1 MPNVVDDFI
10 AKYPQEVQT
19 ILQKI
24 RATICK
30 SAPGA
35 EETIGYG
42 IPTFKLNGKNLV
54 HFSAFK
60 EHIGFY
66 PTPTGIEHF
75 KKELSVYEGAK
86 GSVKF
91 PLNKPI
97 PYALITKIVQFRV
110 KEVSAQ
116 TAPKKKITKTKVWI
130 HFLRLTPISGI
141 NEP

>member
-1 MPNVVDDFI
+1 MPTSLIDQFI
-10 AKYPQEVQT
+10 SDYPPKVQA

-24 RATICK
+24 RALIQM

-35 EETIGYG
+35 EEAMSYG

-66 PTPTGIEHF
+66 PTPRGIEKF
-75 KKELSVYEGAK
+75 KKELSAYEWAK

-91 PLNKPI
+91 PLDKPI
-97 PYALITKIVQFRV
+97 PYALIGKITQFRV
-110 KEVSAQ
+110 KEVMGQ
-116 TAPKKKITKTKVWI
+116 TKEKAKKKA
-130 HFLRLTPISGI
+130 
-141 NEP
+141 

>member
-1 MPNVVDDFI
+1 MNANPIDQFI
-10 AKYPQEVQT
+10 STYPPEVQT

-24 RATICK
+24 RKLIQK

-35 EETIGYG
+35 EEAMSYG

-66 PTPTGIEHF
+66 PTPSGIEKF
-75 KKELSVYEGAK
+75 KKELSAYEGAK

-110 KEVSAQ
+110 KEVTAQ
-116 TAPKKKITKTKVWI
+116 TAPKKKTAKSK
-130 HFLRLTPISGI
+130 S
-141 NEP
+141 

>member
-1 MPNVVDDFI
+1 MPANPIDQFI
-10 AKYPQEVQT
+10 SQYPPEIQT
-19 ILQKI
+19 ILQMI
-24 RATICK
+24 RALIQK

-35 EETIGYG
+35 EEAMSYG

-66 PTPTGIEHF
+66 PTPTGIEKF
-75 KKELSVYEGAK
+75 KKELSAYEGAK

-97 PYALITKIVQFRV
+97 PYTLITKIVQFRV

-116 TAPKKKITKTKVWI
+116 TAPKKKSTKAK
-130 HFLRLTPISGI
+130 S
-141 NEP
+141 

>member
-1 MPNVVDDFI
+1 MGSRKWKVNLVMPTINIDKFI
-10 AKYPQEVQT
+10 STYPPEVQT

-24 RATICK
+24 RAEIHK

-35 EETIGYG
+35 EEAMAYG
-42 IPTFKLNGKNLV
+42 IPTFRLNGKNLV

-66 PTPTGIEHF
+66 PTPSGIAKF
-75 KKELSVYEGAK
+75 KKELSAYEGAK

-97 PYALITKIVQFRV
+97 PYALIGKITQFRV
-110 KEVSAQ
+110 KEVMGRA
-116 TAPKKKITKTKVWI
+116 KEKRKNKI
-130 HFLRLTPISGI
+130 
-141 NEP
+141 

>member
-1 MPNVVDDFI
+1 MPANPIDQFI
-10 AKYPQEVQT
+10 SNYPPEVQT

-24 RATICK
+24 RALIQK

-35 EETIGYG
+35 EEAMSYG

-66 PTPTGIEHF
+66 PTPMGIEKF
-75 KKELSVYEGAK
+75 KKELSAYEGAK

-110 KEVSAQ
+110 KDVSAQ
-116 TAPKKKITKTKVWI
+116 VKAKKKA
-130 HFLRLTPISGI
+130 
-141 NEP
+141 

>member
-1 MPNVVDDFI
+1 MNANPIDQFI
-10 AKYPQEVQT
+10 STYPPEVQT

-24 RATICK
+24 RELIQK

-35 EETIGYG
+35 EEAMSYG

-66 PTPTGIEHF
+66 PTPSGIEKF

-110 KEVSAQ
+110 KEVTAQ
-116 TAPKKKITKTKVWI
+116 TAPKKKIAKSK
-130 HFLRLTPISGI
+130 S
-141 NEP
+141 

>member
-1 MPNVVDDFI
+1 MSFTPIDEFI
-10 AKYPQEVQT
+10 SNYPPKVQI

-24 RATICK
+24 RALIQK

-35 EETIGYG
+35 EEAMAYG
-42 IPTFKLNGKNLV
+42 IPTFKLNSKNLV

-66 PTPTGIEHF
+66 PTPSGIEKF
-75 KKELSVYEGAK
+75 KKELSAYEWAK

-91 PLNKPI
+91 PLDKPI

-116 TAPKKKITKTKVWI
+116 AAPKKKSTKAK
-130 HFLRLTPISGI
+130 S
-141 NEP
+141 

>member
-1 MPNVVDDFI
+1 MSTNPIDHFI
-10 AKYPQEVQT
+10 STYPPEVQT

-24 RATICK
+24 RVVIQK
-30 SAPGA
+30 SALGA
-35 EETIGYG
+35 EEAMSYG

-66 PTPTGIEHF
+66 PTPSGIEKF
-75 KKELSVYEGAK
+75 KKELSTYEWAK

-97 PYALITKIVQFRV
+97 PYVLIGRITQFRV
-110 KEVSAQ
+110 KEVKGQIKEKS
-116 TAPKKKITKTKVWI
+116 KKKA
-130 HFLRLTPISGI
+130 
-141 NEP
+141 

>member
-1 MPNVVDDFI
+1 MPTKSIDEFI
-10 AKYPQEVQT
+10 SNYPPEIQT

-24 RATICK
+24 RALIQK

-35 EETIGYG
+35 EEAMSYG

-66 PTPTGIEHF
+66 PTPSGIEKF
-75 KKELSVYEGAK
+75 KKELSAYEWAK

-91 PLNKPI
+91 SLDKPI
-97 PYALITKIVQFRV
+97 PYALIGKITQFRV
-110 KEVSAQ
+110 KEVAGQ
-116 TAPKKKITKTKVWI
+116 AKEKVNKKA
-130 HFLRLTPISGI
+130 
-141 NEP
+141 

>member
-1 MPNVVDDFI
+1 MSSNPIDQFI
-10 AKYPQEVQT
+10 SNYPPEIQT

-24 RATICK
+24 RALIQK

-35 EETIGYG
+35 EEAMSYG

-66 PTPTGIEHF
+66 PTPSGIEKF
-75 KKELSVYEGAK
+75 KKELSAYEGAK

-91 PLNKPI
+91 PLDKPI
-97 PYALITKIVQFRV
+97 PYALIMKIVQFRV
-110 KEVSAQ
+110 KEVKGQ
-116 TAPKKKITKTKVWI
+116 TAAKGKKKA
-130 HFLRLTPISGI
+130 
-141 NEP
+141 